1 MALRS
6 CAVLR
11 GVFTVLAPASSRA
24 SRFHPVSSTA
34 DARSRPRLGI
44 GERVKF
50 HLELRVPERV
60 LRVAGRII
68 YMFAQLA
75 VVAQAHGDN
84 VSNRL
89 RVARAQRRSRAVRR
103 RLPCMLSNAKARPRA
118 TAATTRRRHQRC
130 SQRALFSVIKIEVA
144 DEAVGE
150 RRPVRWRPMRRADQR
165 RTALGGKALCH
176 PPRDH
181 ARFRVQRSGRTPDRI
196 RRLTSC
202 TTASGSRSNSSPTA
216 YSARRCA
223 SVGIASSG
231 SRT

>member
-50 HLELRVPERV
+50 HLELRVFERV

-84 VSNRL
+84 VSR
-89 RVARAQRRSRAVRR
+89 
-103 RLPCMLSNAKARPRA
+103 
-118 TAATTRRRHQRC
+118 
-130 SQRALFSVIKIEVA
+130 IEVA